1 MSVTETGAT
10 IWLTGLPSAGKTTI
24 AYELARLRTEG
35 HRVEVLDGDEIRE
48 FLSAGLGFSREDRH
62 TNVARIGFVAELLAA
77 NGVKVLVPVIAPFA
91 DSREA
96 VRKRHATEST
106 TYLEVHV
113 ATPVEVCS
121 VRDVKG
127 LYAKQAA
134 GEISGLTGVDDPYEA
149 PESPDLR
156 IESHQQTVQES
167 AAALHALLTEGP
179 GVSTVATV
187 PEGTVNPYALSH
199 LDSLESE
206 AVHIFR
212 EVAGEFERPV
222 ILFSGGKDSIVMLHL
237 ALKAFAPAP
246 VPFTLL
252 HVDTGHNFPEVLEYR
267 DRTVKKHGLRLHVAS
282 VQEYID
288 AGKLRERPD
297 GTRNPLQTVPLTEAI
312 QQHRFDAVFGGG
324 RRDEE
329 KARAKERVFSLRDEF
344 SQWDPRRQRPELWNL
359 YNGRHAPGEHVRVFP
374 ISNWTELDVWQYIER
389 EGIELPEIYF
399 AHEREVFDRN
409 GMWLTAGHWGGPK
422 EHESTETRLVRYRTV
437 GDMSCTGAVDSDATT
452 LDAVITEIAASR
464 LTERGATRADDKM
477 SEAAMEDRK
486 REGYF

>member
-1 MSVTETGAT
+1 MT
-10 IWLTGLPSAGKTTI
+10 
-24 AYELARLRTEG
+24 
-35 HRVEVLDGDEIRE
+35 
-48 FLSAGLGFSREDRH
+48 
-62 TNVARIGFVAELLAA
+62 
-77 NGVKVLVPVIAPFA
+77 
-91 DSREA
+91 
-96 VRKRHATEST
+96 
-106 TYLEVHV
+106 
-113 ATPVEVCS
+113 
-121 VRDVKG
+121 
-127 LYAKQAA
+127 
-134 GEISGLTGVDDPYEA
+134 
-149 PESPDLR
+149 
-156 IESHQQTVQES
+156 
-167 AAALHALLTEGP
+167 
-179 GVSTVATV
+179 TVATV
-187 PEGTVNPYALSH
+187 EEGTDHPYALSH

-212 EVAGEFERPV
+212 EVAGEFEKPV
-222 ILFSGGKDSIVMLHL
+222 ILFSGGKDSILMLHL

-246 VPFTLL
+246 VPFALL
-252 HVDTGHNFPEVLEYR
+252 HVDTGHNFPEVLAYR
-267 DRTVKKHGLRLHVAS
+267 DRVVAEHGLRLHVAS

-344 SQWDPRRQRPELWNL
+344 SQWDPRRQRPELWQL

-374 ISNWTELDVWQYIER
+374 ISNWTELDVWQYIQR
-389 EGIELPEIYF
+389 EAIELPSIYF
-399 AHEREVFDRN
+399 AHEREVFNRS
-409 GMWLTAGHWGGPK
+409 GMWLTAGDWGGPK
-422 EHESTETRLVRYRTV
+422 EHERTETRQVRYRTV

-452 LDAVITEIAASR
+452 LDAVIAEIAASR